1 MPHILQK
8 RLFFILPVALLAALF
23 IGCTGADPATPTPTA
38 TPRAA
43 ATATPEPPPSTEPVT
58 LTVYSGR
65 SEELVGPIIEQFRQ
79 LTGVNVEVRWG
90 GTAEIAATI
99 MEEGNNTRADVFYAQ
114 DPGALGALRDRF
126 AELPDE
132 ILNRAQPQFQAD
144 DGKWVGISGR
154 ARVMVYNNER
164 LTEDELP
171 DSVWDLTDPKWRGRI
186 GWAPTNGSFQVM
198 VTGMRQL
205 WGEERT
211 KEWLEGI
218 QANDVKVYPKN
229 TPQVAAVGAG
239 EIDVGM
245 VNHYYLFRFLAEEGE
260 NFPARNHHPKA
271 GDPGAL
277 IMVSGIGVLE
287 QSEHK
292 ETAFKLV
299 EFLLSEVGQQYF
311 ASQTFE
317 YPVIEGVRTQRVL
330 TPISEIDAPDIELQD
345 LSDLDGTLQLL
356 QESGVL

>member
-1 MPHILQK
+1 MRHIL
-8 RLFFILPVALLAALF
+8 RRIFSILPAALLAALV
-23 IGCTGADPATPTPTA
+23 IGCSPAGEET
-38 TPRAA
+38 
-43 ATATPEPPPSTEPVT
+43 VT

-65 SEELVGPIIEQFRQ
+65 SQELVGPIIEQFSE

-90 GTAEIAATI
+90 GTAEMAAAI
-99 MEEGNNTRADVFYAQ
+99 MEEGDNTRADVFYAQ
-114 DPGALGALRDRF
+114 DPGALGALRSRF

-132 ILNRAQPQFQAD
+132 ILDLAQPQFRAD

-154 ARVMVYNNER
+154 ARVVVYSTER

-171 DSVWDLTDPKWRGRI
+171 ESVWDFTDPKWRGRI

-211 KEWLEGI
+211 REWLEGI
-218 QANDVKVYPKN
+218 QANQPKVYPKN
-229 TPQVAAVGAG
+229 TPQVAAVSAG
-239 EIDVGM
+239 EIDVGL

-260 NFPARNHHPKA
+260 SFPARNYHPKA

-287 QSEHK
+287 QSEQK
-292 ETAFKLV
+292 ETALKLV

-330 TPISEIDAPDIELQD
+330 TPISEIDTPNIELQD
-345 LSDLDGTLQLL
+345 LSDLDGTLRLL
-356 QESGVL
+356 QEAGVL

>member
-1 MPHILQK
+1 MGHMLQK
-8 RLFFILPVALLAALF
+8 RLLSVLPAALLAALV
-23 IGCTGADPATPTPTA
+23 IGCSPADGET
-38 TPRAA
+38 
-43 ATATPEPPPSTEPVT
+43 VT

-65 SEELVGPIIEQFRQ
+65 SEELVGPIIEQFRE

-90 GTAEIAATI
+90 GTAEMAAAI
-99 MEEGNNTRADVFYAQ
+99 MEEGDNTRADVFYAQ
-114 DPGALGALRDRF
+114 DPGALGALRSRF

-132 ILNRAQPQFQAD
+132 ILDLAQPQFRAD

-154 ARVMVYNNER
+154 ARVVVYSTER

-171 DSVWDLTDPKWRGRI
+171 ESVWDFTDPKWRGRI

-211 KEWLEGI
+211 REWLEGI
-218 QANDVKVYPKN
+218 QANQPKVYPKN
-229 TPQVAAVGAG
+229 TPQVAAVSAG
-239 EIDVGM
+239 EIDVGL

-260 NFPARNHHPKA
+260 SFPARNYHPKA

-287 QSEHK
+287 QSEQK
-292 ETAFKLV
+292 ETALKLV

-330 TPISEIDAPDIELQD
+330 TPISEIDTPNIELQD
-345 LSDLDGTLQLL
+345 LSDLDGTLRLL
-356 QESGVL
+356 QEAGVL

>member
-1 MPHILQK
+1 MGHLLQK
-8 RLFFILPVALLAALF
+8 RMLSVLPAALLAALV
-23 IGCTGADPATPTPTA
+23 IGCSPAGEET
-38 TPRAA
+38 
-43 ATATPEPPPSTEPVT
+43 VT

-65 SEELVGPIIEQFRQ
+65 SQELVGPIIEQFSE

-90 GTAEIAATI
+90 GTAEMAAAI
-99 MEEGNNTRADVFYAQ
+99 MEEGDNTRADVFYAQ
-114 DPGALGALRDRF
+114 DPGALGALRSRF

-132 ILNRAQPQFQAD
+132 ILDLAQPQFRAD

-154 ARVMVYNNER
+154 ARVVVYSTER

-171 DSVWDLTDPKWRGRI
+171 ESVWDLTDPKWRGRI

-198 VTGMRQL
+198 VTGMRHL

-211 KEWLEGI
+211 REWLEGI
-218 QANDVKVYPKN
+218 QANQPKVYPKN
-229 TPQVAAVGAG
+229 TPQVAAVSAG
-239 EIDVGM
+239 EIDVGL

-260 NFPARNHHPKA
+260 SFPARNYHPKA

-287 QSEHK
+287 QSEQK
-292 ETAFKLV
+292 ETALKLV

-330 TPISEIDAPDIELQD
+330 TPISEIDTPNIELQD
-345 LSDLDGTLQLL
+345 LSDLDGTLRLL
-356 QESGVL
+356 QEAGVL

>member
-1 MPHILQK
+1 MQHLLHK
-8 RLFFILPVALLAALF
+8 RMFSMLPLALLAALVT
-23 IGCTGADPATPTPTA
+23 GCSPAGGET
-38 TPRAA
+38 
-43 ATATPEPPPSTEPVT
+43 VT

-65 SEELVGPIIEQFRQ
+65 SEELVGPIMEQFSE

-90 GTAEIAATI
+90 GTSELAAAV
-99 MEEGNNTRADVFYAQ
+99 MEEGDNTRADVFYAQ
-114 DPGALGALRDRF
+114 DPGALGALRGRF
-126 AELPDE
+126 TELPDE
-132 ILNRAQPQFQAD
+132 ILARTQPRFQAA

-154 ARVMVYNNER
+154 ARVMVYSTER

-171 DSVWDLTDPKWRGRI
+171 DSIWGLTDPKWRGRI

-229 TPQVAAVGAG
+229 TPQVAGVAAG

-245 VNHYYLFRFLAEEGE
+245 VNHYYLFRFLAEEGDG
-260 NFPARNHHPKA
+260 FPARNHHPKA

-277 IMVSGIGVLE
+277 IMVSGIGILE
-287 QSEHK
+287 QSEEK
-292 ETAFKLV
+292 ETALKLV

-317 YPVIEGVRTQRVL
+317 YPVVEGVRTQRVL
-330 TPISEIDAPDIELQD
+330 TPISGIEAPDIELQD

-356 QESGVL
+356 QEAGVL

>member
-1 MPHILQK
+1 MRHIL
-8 RLFFILPVALLAALF
+8 RRIFSILPAVLLAALV
-23 IGCTGADPATPTPTA
+23 IGCSPAGEET
-38 TPRAA
+38 
-43 ATATPEPPPSTEPVT
+43 VT

-65 SEELVGPIIEQFRQ
+65 SQELVGPIIEQFSE

-90 GTAEIAATI
+90 GTAEMAAAI
-99 MEEGNNTRADVFYAQ
+99 MEEGDNTRADVFYAQ
-114 DPGALGALRDRF
+114 DPGALGALRSRF

-132 ILNRAQPQFQAD
+132 ILDLAQPQFRAD

-154 ARVMVYNNER
+154 ARVVVYSTER

-171 DSVWDLTDPKWRGRI
+171 ESVWDFTDPKWRGRI

-211 KEWLEGI
+211 REWLEGI
-218 QANDVKVYPKN
+218 QANQPKVYPKN
-229 TPQVAAVGAG
+229 TPQVAAVSAG
-239 EIDVGM
+239 EIDVGL

-260 NFPARNHHPKA
+260 SFPARNYHPKA

-287 QSEHK
+287 QSEQK
-292 ETAFKLV
+292 ETALKLV

-330 TPISEIDAPDIELQD
+330 TPISEIDTPNIELQD
-345 LSDLDGTLQLL
+345 LSDLDGTLRLL
-356 QESGVL
+356 QEAGVL

>member
-1 MPHILQK
+1 MPHALQE
-8 RLFFILPVALLAALF
+8 RVLLILPVALLAALV
-23 IGCTGADPATPTPTA
+23 IGCSQADGET
-38 TPRAA
+38 
-43 ATATPEPPPSTEPVT
+43 VT

-65 SEELVGPIIEQFRQ
+65 SEELVKPIIEQFSE

-90 GTAEIAATI
+90 GTAEMAAAI
-99 MEEGNNTRADVFYAQ
+99 MEEGDNTRADVFYAQ
-114 DPGALGALRDRF
+114 DPGALGALRDKF

-132 ILNRAQPQFQAD
+132 ILDLARPQFRAD

-154 ARVMVYNNER
+154 ARVMVYSTER

-171 DSVWDLTDPKWRGRI
+171 ESIWDLTDPKWRGRI

-211 KEWLEGI
+211 KEWLESI

-245 VNHYYLFRFLAEEGE
+245 VNHYYLLRFLAEEGE

-287 QSEHK
+287 QSEEK

-317 YPVIEGVRTQRVL
+317 YPVVEGVRTQRVL
-330 TPISEIDAPDIELQD
+330 TPISEIEAPDIQLQD

-356 QESGVL
+356 QEAGVL

>member
-1 MPHILQK
+1 MGRILQK
-8 RLFFILPVALLAALF
+8 RMLAILPAALLAALV
-23 IGCTGADPATPTPTA
+23 IGCSPADGET
-38 TPRAA
+38 
-43 ATATPEPPPSTEPVT
+43 VT

-65 SEELVGPIIEQFRQ
+65 SEELVKPIIEQFSE

-90 GTAEIAATI
+90 GTAEMAAAI
-99 MEEGNNTRADVFYAQ
+99 MEEGDNTRADVFYAQ

-132 ILNRAQPQFQAD
+132 VLDLAQPRFQAD

-154 ARVMVYNNER
+154 ARVMVYSTER

-171 DSVWDLTDPKWRGRI
+171 DSVWNLTDPKWRGRI

-205 WGEERT
+205 WGEERS

-229 TPQVAAVGAG
+229 TPQVAAVAAG
-239 EIDVGM
+239 EIDVGL

-260 NFPARNHHPKA
+260 SFPARNYHPKA

-277 IMVSGIGVLE
+277 MMVSGIGVLE
-287 QSEHK
+287 QSEQK

-317 YPVIEGVRTQRVL
+317 YPVIEGVTTQRVL
-330 TPISEIDAPDIELQD
+330 TPISEIDAPNIQLQD
-345 LSDLDGTLQLL
+345 LSDLDGTLRLL
-356 QESGVL
+356 QEAGVL

>member
-1 MPHILQK
+1 M
-8 RLFFILPVALLAALF
+8 LPAALLAAF
-23 IGCTGADPATPTPTA
+23 VIGCSPADGET
-38 TPRAA
+38 
-43 ATATPEPPPSTEPVT
+43 VT
-58 LTVYSGR
+58 LTIYSGR
-65 SEELVGPIIEQFRQ
+65 SEELVKPIIEQFSE
-79 LTGVNVEVRWG
+79 LTGVNVDVRWG
-90 GTAEIAATI
+90 GTAEMAAAI
-99 MEEGNNTRADVFYAQ
+99 MEEGDNTRADVFYAQ

-126 AELPDE
+126 TELPDE
-132 ILNRAQPQFQAD
+132 VLNLAQPQFRAD

-154 ARVMVYNNER
+154 ARVMVYSTER

-171 DSVWDLTDPKWRGRI
+171 ESVWGLTDPKWRGRI

-229 TPQVAAVGAG
+229 TPQVAAVGAR
-239 EIDVGM
+239 EIDVGL
-245 VNHYYLFRFLAEEGE
+245 VNHYYLFRFIAEEGE
-260 NFPARNHHPKA
+260 SFPARNYHPKA

-277 IMVSGIGVLE
+277 MMVSGIGVLE
-287 QSEHK
+287 QSEYK
-292 ETAFKLV
+292 ETALKLV

-317 YPVIEGVRTQRVL
+317 YPVIEGVTTQRVL
-330 TPISEIDAPDIELQD
+330 TPISEIDAPNIQLQD
-345 LSDLDGTLQLL
+345 LSDLDGTLRLL
-356 QESGVL
+356 QEAGVL

>member
-1 MPHILQK
+1 M
-8 RLFFILPVALLAALF
+8 FSMLPLALLAALVT
-23 IGCTGADPATPTPTA
+23 GCSPAGGET
-38 TPRAA
+38 
-43 ATATPEPPPSTEPVT
+43 VT

-65 SEELVGPIIEQFRQ
+65 SEELVGPIMEQFSE

-90 GTAEIAATI
+90 GTSELAAAV
-99 MEEGNNTRADVFYAQ
+99 MEEGDNTRADVFYAQ
-114 DPGALGALRDRF
+114 DPGALGALRGRF
-126 AELPDE
+126 TELPNE
-132 ILNRAQPQFQAD
+132 VLGRAQPRFQAA

-154 ARVMVYNNER
+154 ARAMVYSTER

-171 DSVWDLTDPKWRGRI
+171 DSIWGLTDPKWRGRI

-229 TPQVAAVGAG
+229 TPQVAGVAAG

-245 VNHYYLFRFLAEEGE
+245 VNHYYLFRFLAEEGDG
-260 NFPARNHHPKA
+260 FPARNHHPKA

-277 IMVSGIGVLE
+277 IMVSGIGILE
-287 QSEHK
+287 QSEEK
-292 ETAFKLV
+292 ETALKLV

-317 YPVIEGVRTQRVL
+317 YPVVEGVRTQRVL
-330 TPISEIDAPDIELQD
+330 TPISEIEAPDIQLQD

-356 QESGVL
+356 QEAGVL

>member
-1 MPHILQK
+1 MGHILQK
-8 RLFFILPVALLAALF
+8 RMFSILPAALLAALV
-23 IGCTGADPATPTPTA
+23 IGCSPADGET
-38 TPRAA
+38 
-43 ATATPEPPPSTEPVT
+43 VT

-65 SEELVGPIIEQFRQ
+65 SEELVGPIIEQFRE
-79 LTGVNVEVRWG
+79 LTGVKVEVRWG
-90 GTAEIAATI
+90 GTAELAATI
-99 MEEGNNTRADVFYAQ
+99 MEEGDNTRADVFYAQ

-126 AELPDE
+126 TELPDE
-132 ILNRAQPQFQAD
+132 ILGLAQPQFRAD

-154 ARVMVYNNER
+154 ARVVVYSTER

-171 DSVWDLTDPKWRGRI
+171 ESVWDFTDPKWRGRI

-205 WGEERT
+205 WGEGRT
-211 KEWLEGI
+211 REWLEGI
-218 QANDVKVYPKN
+218 QANQPKVYPKN
-229 TPQVAAVGAG
+229 TPQVAGVGAG
-239 EIDVGM
+239 EIDVGL

-260 NFPARNHHPKA
+260 SFPARNYHPKA

-277 IMVSGIGVLE
+277 MMVSGIGVLE
-287 QSEHK
+287 QSEQK
-292 ETAFKLV
+292 ETALKLV

-330 TPISEIDAPDIELQD
+330 TPISEIEAPNVELQD
-345 LSDLDGTLQLL
+345 LSDLDGTLKLL
-356 QESGVL
+356 QEAGVL

>member
-1 MPHILQK
+1 MGHILQK
-8 RLFFILPVALLAALF
+8 RMLSILPAALLAALV
-23 IGCTGADPATPTPTA
+23 IGCSPAGEET
-38 TPRAA
+38 
-43 ATATPEPPPSTEPVT
+43 VT

-65 SEELVGPIIEQFRQ
+65 SQELVGPIIEQFSE

-90 GTAEIAATI
+90 GTAEMAAAI
-99 MEEGNNTRADVFYAQ
+99 MEEGDNTRADVFYAQ
-114 DPGALGALRDRF
+114 DPGALGALRSRF

-132 ILNRAQPQFQAD
+132 ILDLAQPQFRAD

-154 ARVMVYNNER
+154 ARVVVYSTER

-171 DSVWDLTDPKWRGRI
+171 ESVWDFTDPKWRGRI

-211 KEWLEGI
+211 REWLEGI
-218 QANDVKVYPKN
+218 QANQPKVYPKN
-229 TPQVAAVGAG
+229 TPQVAAVSAG
-239 EIDVGM
+239 EIDVGL

-260 NFPARNHHPKA
+260 SFPARNYHPKA

-287 QSEHK
+287 QSEQK
-292 ETAFKLV
+292 ETALKLV

-330 TPISEIDAPDIELQD
+330 TPISEIDTPNIELQD
-345 LSDLDGTLQLL
+345 LSDLDGTLRLL
-356 QESGVL
+356 QEAGVL

>member
-1 MPHILQK
+1 MRHIL
-8 RLFFILPVALLAALF
+8 RRIFSILPAVLLAALV
-23 IGCTGADPATPTPTA
+23 IGCSPAGEET
-38 TPRAA
+38 
-43 ATATPEPPPSTEPVT
+43 VT

-65 SEELVGPIIEQFRQ
+65 SQELVGPIIEQFSE

-90 GTAEIAATI
+90 GTAEMAAAI
-99 MEEGNNTRADVFYAQ
+99 MEEGDNTRADVFYAQ
-114 DPGALGALRDRF
+114 DPGALGALRSRF

-132 ILNRAQPQFQAD
+132 ILDLAQPQFRAD

-154 ARVMVYNNER
+154 ARVVVYSTER

-171 DSVWDLTDPKWRGRI
+171 ESVWDFTDPKWRGRI

-211 KEWLEGI
+211 REWLEGI
-218 QANDVKVYPKN
+218 QANQPKVYPKN
-229 TPQVAAVGAG
+229 TPQVAAVSAG
-239 EIDVGM
+239 EIDVGL

-260 NFPARNHHPKA
+260 SFPARNYHPKA

-287 QSEHK
+287 QSEQK
-292 ETAFKLV
+292 ETAVKLV

-330 TPISEIDAPDIELQD
+330 TPISEIDAPNIELQD
-345 LSDLDGTLQLL
+345 LSDLDGTLRLL
-356 QESGVL
+356 QEAGVL

>member
-8 RLFFILPVALLAALF
+8 RMFSILPAALLAALV
-23 IGCTGADPATPTPTA
+23 IGCSPADGET
-38 TPRAA
+38 
-43 ATATPEPPPSTEPVT
+43 VT

-65 SEELVGPIIEQFRQ
+65 SEELVGPIIEQFSE
-79 LTGVNVEVRWG
+79 LTGVKVEVRWG
-90 GTAEIAATI
+90 GTAEMAATI
-99 MEEGNNTRADVFYAQ
+99 MEEGDNTRADVFYAQ
-114 DPGALGALRDRF
+114 DPGALGALRNRF

-132 ILNRAQPQFQAD
+132 ILGLTQPRFRAD

-154 ARVMVYNNER
+154 ARVVVYSTER

-171 DSVWDLTDPKWRGRI
+171 ESVWDFTDPKWRGRI

-211 KEWLEGI
+211 REWLEGI
-218 QANDVKVYPKN
+218 QANQPKVYPKN

-239 EIDVGM
+239 EIDVGL

-260 NFPARNHHPKA
+260 SFPARNYHPKA

-277 IMVSGIGVLE
+277 MMVSGIGVLE
-287 QSEHK
+287 QSEQK

-311 ASQTFE
+311 TSQTFE
-317 YPVIEGVRTQRVL
+317 YPVVEGVRTQRVL
-330 TPISEIDAPDIELQD
+330 TPISEIEAPNVELQD
-345 LSDLDGTLQLL
+345 LSDLDGTLRLL
-356 QESGVL
+356 QEAGVL